1 MGSYLP
7 AGTRIHSDRTL
18 TPVAEP
24 VYSIDVCRV
33 RPPSGPGLAFE
44 CPAQS
49 PATPASSMS
58 SRRSTV
64 LCHWPALSTR
74 SPRAGAEQLDAGAPE
89 HVDVAR
95 RRPSLI
101 SPDWDEVNHGGQRAG
116 QLRSLSVP
124 AIHFRHT
131 TRWVPG
137 SSAAIGAIPCSW
149 PPPEVVWPCLFPYG
163 RLREDACRF
172 GPGTRG

>member
-7 AGTRIHSDRTL
+7 AGTRIHSDRAL

-24 VYSIDVCRV
+24 VCSIDVCRV

-64 LCHWPALSTR
+64 LCHWSALSTR

-124 AIHFRHT
+124 AIHFRH
-131 TRWVPG
+131 RGW
-137 SSAAIGAIPCSW
+137 SSVAIRA
-149 PPPEVVWPCLFPYG
+149 PPPPGRSQG
-163 RLREDACRF
+163 RLPVSVPALTS
-172 GPGTRG
+172 TRGRMRIQVRDARVG